1 MSQMVAIITTFFRVM
16 LLLVCIACLIS
27 HSRSHSLRVGGAINI
42 FGRFGYLSISM
53 RVVPRNDLD
62 KWIFREPIVDVFKN
76 VTENKRIEGKSE
88 NELLHDDFHMEFCD
102 DVTQLLQAYF
112 REFKIDRLDK
122 PWRAFTASWTEVTI
136 AKNLGLNVT
145 YVNGD
150 HCYVLVRLSKPRVV
164 ASLTKDFTPQSARF
178 NEAVK
183 SQASFL
189 TAGNSASIHNFI
201 RNFGSHYVASYV
213 TGNSLYQVLVYTPK
227 AYNVLKNRLQR
238 ENTGLSSLSSSEMTS
253 LFSPWHAEHLGSVL
267 AASGNPLVYEWA
279 SKELQLSAPPEHHAR
294 KRRSAPTSYISLL
307 KLHDN
312 PHLLSSLAP
321 LMKNE
326 ALLKLKLT
334 ALAHVFEDEKTRNW
348 FLSIID
354 NNLKLWELNM

>member
-1 MSQMVAIITTFFRVM
+1 MFIILVISQT
-16 LLLVCIACLIS
+16 
-27 HSRSHSLRVGGAINI
+27 RSHSIRVGGAINL

-53 RVVPRNDLD
+53 RVVPRNDSE
-62 KWIFREPIVDVFKN
+62 KWIFREPIVDVFN
-76 VTENKRIEGKSE
+76 NITETKRYSFRIEGKDE

-102 DVTQLLQAYF
+102 DVSQLLQAYF
-112 REFKIDRLDK
+112 RQFQIDRLDK
-122 PWRAFTASWTEVTI
+122 PWRAFTASWTELTI
-136 AKNLGLNVT
+136 AKNLGLNVS

-150 HCYVLVRLSKPRVV
+150 HCYVLIRLSRPRVA
-164 ASLTKDFTPQSARF
+164 ASLPKHFTPQSAKF

-189 TAGNSASIHNFI
+189 TAGDTASIYEFVK
-201 RNFGSHYVASYV
+201 NFGSHYVASYV

-227 AYNVLKNRLQR
+227 AYNLLKTRLQR

-253 LFSPWHAEHLGSVL
+253 LFSPWHAEHLGTVL
-267 AASGNPLVYEWA
+267 AASGDPLVHEWA
-279 SKELQLSAPPEHHAR
+279 ASKLNNTKTS
-294 KRRSAPTSYISLL
+294 SYISLL

-312 PHLLSSLAP
+312 PHLLSTLDP

-326 ALLKLKLT
+326 ALLQLKLT
-334 ALAHVFEDEKTRNW
+334 ALAHVFQDENTRNW